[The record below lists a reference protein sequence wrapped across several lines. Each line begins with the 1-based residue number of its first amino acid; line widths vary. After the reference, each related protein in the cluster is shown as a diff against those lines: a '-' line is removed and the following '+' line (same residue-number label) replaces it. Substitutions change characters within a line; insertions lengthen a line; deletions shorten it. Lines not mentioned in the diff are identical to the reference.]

1 MEYAQKVCDKLEIPL
16 ETISLQR
23 EYWNEVVQYTL
34 AEARRGYSLTHSLT
48 YLRTHILTLKGR
60 TPNPDIMCNSRIK
73 FGMFYRYVGQYFHK
87 VATGHY
93 AQAVTVGDVTSLVMS
108 PDSVKDQT
116 YFLANLNQN
125 QLNKGSSL
133 THSLTY
139 LLTYLLTY

>member
-1 MEYAQKVCDKLEIPL
+1 
-16 ETISLQR
+16 
-23 EYWNEVVQYTL
+23 
-34 AEARRGYSLTHSLT
+34 
-48 YLRTHILTLKGR
+48 
-60 TPNPDIMCNSRIK
+60 MCNSRIK

-133 THSLTY
+133 THSLSHSLTH
-139 LLTYLLTY
+139 LLTHSLTYSLTFSLTRSHISDWSFTEASSARVGS